1 MGVLLDKETNL
12 KCVGLLLTRLNA
24 NIVLKLKN
32 LCHERLQTS
41 FSKSGSLSVRGYGH
55 PQNDA
60 KPNFFPDS
68 TSSISGLPAE
78 ISFTFKFYQEGC

>member
-41 FSKSGSLSVRGYGH
+41 FSKSGTFFLRGCGC
-55 PQNDA
+55 PQGDAAPNLVSDSNDV
-60 KPNFFPDS
+60 K
-68 TSSISGLPAE
+68 I
-78 ISFTFKFYQEGC
+78 